1 MDGIRIP
8 FYRLK
13 TAGTAQNTFTTERVL
28 HDIAGAGARPVIPAN
43 VVKPGDEGVKCIYYR
58 AMGIV
63 GCTGTPTFTW
73 TLRLGSNANVTTA
86 AIVLGTAALTMQSG
100 VTNQTWWLEG
110 EIVPTAIGDVGANST
125 VRGTGVMHC
134 MGIASPFMGI
144 FNASASATAPTVA
157 TVDWSIANYLNLNI
171 TCSASNVANTVQLL
185 SEAVDF
191 LVLV

>member
-1 MDGIRIP
+1 MDGIRVP
-8 FYRLK
+8 FYRL
-13 TAGTAQNTFTTERVL
+13 TSAGTAQNTFTTERVL
-28 HDIAGAGARPVIPAN
+28 HDIAGAGARPVVPAN
-43 VVKPGDEGVKCIYYR
+43 TVKPGDVGVKAFYYR

-73 TLRLGSNANVTTA
+73 TLRLGSNASTTA
-86 AIVLGTAALTMQSG
+86 AIVAGTAALTMQSG
-100 VTNQTWWLEG
+100 VTNQTWWLEA
-110 EIVPTAIGDVGANST
+110 EIIPTIIGDAGANST

-157 TVDWSIANYLNLNI
+157 TVDWSIANYFNLNI
-171 TCSASNVANTVQLL
+171 ACSASNVANTVQLL
-185 SEAVDF
+185 SEAVDL